1 MQRLHRLP
9 RPHTRTDLTGRRR
22 VCSAKQS
29 SADLDSFFDSLPGT
43 NSHSVLPNARPE
55 HAKHGPKTKTAKHGG
70 KAHRSGHVNKMVE
83 EVAEKEIDAD
93 GLPIEVRKKTA
104 QQKQYDLEHEEYEQ
118 RLRDYKQQDPDFK
131 EKMDKVHTNPS
142 PPFLVPK
149 C

>member
-1 MQRLHRLP
+1 MT
-9 RPHTRTDLTGRRR
+9 RPRR

-43 NSHSVLPNARPE
+43 TSHSVLPNARPE

-70 KAHRSGHVNKMVE
+70 KARRSAHVNKMVE
-83 EVAEKEIDAD
+83 KVAEKEIDAD

-131 EKMDKVHTNPS
+131 EKMDKVHTDLS
-142 PPFLVPK
+142 APPFLVPK